1 MLQLHYLQENI
12 LLEQDQLKRF
22 MMRLVSDLLFRGDKE
37 VVIFEDLAGVSTF
50 KSRSIMR
57 NYPCSPQYCVQI
69 LEVFFPQIL
78 MIEKRYPPKWMR
90 WLSRPTYRVV
100 FHQTPATLV
109 SELSHQYLQLENR
122 QVASLPGS
130 ENQLL

>member
-22 MMRLVSDLLFRGDKE
+22 MMRLVSDLLFRGDQE
-37 VVIFEDLAGVSTF
+37 LIIFEDLAGVSTF

-90 WLSRPTYRVV
+90 WFSRPTHRVV
-100 FHQTPATLV
+100 FRQAPAHLV
-109 SELSHQYLQLENR
+109 SELSHQYLQLEETQPLLLNR
-122 QVASLPGS
+122 P
-130 ENQLL
+130 ENQLP